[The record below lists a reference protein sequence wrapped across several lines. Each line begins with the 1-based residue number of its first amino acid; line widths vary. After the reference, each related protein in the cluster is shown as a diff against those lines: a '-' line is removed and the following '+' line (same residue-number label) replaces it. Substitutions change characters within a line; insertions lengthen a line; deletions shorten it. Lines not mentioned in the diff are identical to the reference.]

1 MFRLMA
7 DETEP
12 MVGEED
18 PPPGEHA
25 ESIGVGDLVTVSGD
39 GPPHDG
45 IVFDLPSRSKA
56 VVAVVD
62 RKRGPVFRS
71 VGLDALAARAD
82 EGPDDHA
89 LHLLIRRTPGGG
101 RSGGRAG
108 TGATHGSAGFA
119 RPTAH
124 RPTGR

>member
-1 MFRLMA
+1 MT
-7 DETEP
+7 DEAES
-12 MVGEED
+12 MVGQAEPTVD
-18 PPPGEHA
+18 QD

-39 GPPHDG
+39 GPVLDG

-71 VGLDALAARAD
+71 VGVDALAARAE
-82 EGPDDHA
+82 EGPNDHA

-101 RSGGRAG
+101 RTGGPARTG
-108 TGATHGSAGFA
+108 TTHGSAGFA
-119 RPTAH
+119 RPAAH